1 MDCKCTKMKNLPR
14 EGSCC
19 DDAGKWEKKGK
30 NRMYEK
36 QKFEN
41 QIK

>member
-1 MDCKCTKMKNLPR
+1 MYNHKHLKNY
-14 EGSCC
+14 ESIT
-19 DDAGKWEKKGK
+19 GKWEKKGK